1 MPARRLNLDTTAKP
15 SFSQHFTSHDR
26 EPRLRRG
33 RRRVRSLRHRHRRE
47 SLTARIVAIV
57 DRLQSVKKEHL
68 HVSFASVAADG
79 WQHNASFRDQAWRLA
94 RFFDRVSQGSLMAYI
109 PTIRCK
115 TAALLIRTSETHRAE
130 FRGWLAQL
138 SDKALDVEPVDFGA
152 SAVYENLVATHII
165 EGVSHFTMVTTGAS
179 DIAKLVGRSL
189 NA

>member
-1 MPARRLNLDTTAKP
+1 MIA
-15 SFSQHFTSHDR
+15 SQDYD
-26 EPRLRRG
+26 G
-33 RRRVRSLRHRHRRE
+33 
-47 SLTARIVAIV
+47 VA
-57 DRLQSVKKEHL
+57 DGLQSVKKEHL

-152 SAVYENLVATHII
+152 SAVCVA
-165 EGVSHFTMVTTGAS
+165 GDGAS
-179 DIAKLVGRSL
+179 KTLRRCSKGAWSHC
-189 NA
+189 